1 MPESKTVIKPT
12 ILTPIKLL
20 NGKELHFDT
29 PLVMG
34 VINITP
40 DSFYDGGKFISAD
53 EAIKQAEKLIKEG
66 ADILD
71 LGACSTRPNA
81 IDIGEQEEL
90 KRLLPVLD
98 YLVKYHPDT
107 PISVDTYRATVAKE
121 AVQRGALIVNDISGG
136 TMDSAMF
143 EIVAKL
149 KTPYILMHI
158 QGTPETMQV
167 NPTYT
172 DVVKEVEAFFIQQI
186 EKLRKAGITQI
197 IIDPGFGFGKSV
209 EHNFTLLK
217 HFHHFTKLGMPVM
230 AGLSRKSMINKV
242 LKTKPENALTGT
254 IALNT
259 LALLEG
265 ANILRVHDVK
275 EAHQVITLVNQ
286 FNHPKAKQA

>member
-1 MPESKTVIKPT
+1 MPATKTASISHLKP
-12 ILTPIKLL
+12 INLL
-20 NGKELHFDT
+20 NGQELRFDA

-40 DSFYDGGKFISAD
+40 DSFYDVGKYASTEA
-53 EAIKQAEKLIKEG
+53 AIKQAGKLIEEG

-81 IDIGEQEEL
+81 IDIGEKEEL

-98 YLVKYHPDT
+98 YLVKNHPKT
-107 PISVDTYRATVAKE
+107 IISVDTYRAAVAKE

-136 TMDSAMF
+136 TMDDAMF
-143 EIVAKL
+143 ETVAAL
-149 KTPYILMHI
+149 KVPYILMHI

-172 DVVKEVEAFFIQQI
+172 DVVKDVEEFFTKQI
-186 EKLRKAGITQI
+186 DKLHKAGITQI
-197 IIDPGFGFGKSV
+197 IIDPGFGFGKTV
-209 EHNFTLLK
+209 EHNYTLLK
-217 HFHHFTKLGMPVM
+217 HFKHFTKFGLPLM
-230 AGLSRKSMINKV
+230 AGLSRKSMICKV
-242 LKTKPENALTGT
+242 LKVKPENALIGT

-275 EAHQVITLVNQ
+275 EARQVITLVNQ
-286 FNHPKAKQA
+286 FKYPEATQA

>member
-1 MPESKTVIKPT
+1 MPETKTVIKHTTLAPF
-12 ILTPIKLL
+12 KLL
-20 NGKELHFDT
+20 NGRELRFDA

-40 DSFYDGGKFISAD
+40 DSFYDGGKFISTE
-53 EAIKQAEKLIKEG
+53 EAIKQAGKLIKEG

-81 IDIGEQEEL
+81 MDIGEREEL

-98 YLVKYHPDT
+98 YLVKHHPNI
-107 PISVDTYRATVAKE
+107 PISVDTYRAAVAKE

-136 TMDSAMF
+136 TMDNTMF
-143 EIVAKL
+143 ETVAKL

-158 QGTPETMQV
+158 QGTPDTMQV

-172 DVVKEVEAFFIQQI
+172 DVVKEVEAFFIGQK
-186 EKLRKAGITQI
+186 EKLKKAGVTQI

-209 EHNFTLLK
+209 EHNYTLLK

-242 LKTKPENALTGT
+242 LKTKPKNALTGT

-259 LALLEG
+259 IALLEG

-275 EAHQVITLVNQ
+275 EARQVITLVNQ
-286 FNHPKAKQA
+286 FKRPNTIPA